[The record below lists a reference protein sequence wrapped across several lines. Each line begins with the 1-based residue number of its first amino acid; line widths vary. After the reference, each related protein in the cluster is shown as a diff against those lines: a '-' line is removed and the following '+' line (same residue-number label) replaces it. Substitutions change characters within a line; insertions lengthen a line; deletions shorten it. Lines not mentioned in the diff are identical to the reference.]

1 MTDLTKIE
9 ERLALALT
17 RIRDAAGSQPESENL
32 SALQTELVEARAKA
46 ETLTEELSDL
56 KALRNREADELD
68 GLIAQLSPYLEDAQN
83 A

>member
-1 MTDLTKIE
+1 MTDLTKME

-17 RIRDAAGSQPESENL
+17 RIRDAAEN
-32 SALQTELVEARAKA
+32 ALATATLHELENELVEARARA
-46 ETLTEELSDL
+46 DTLEEQLSDL

-68 GLIAQLSPYLEDAQN
+68 VLIAQLAPYLEDSQN

>member
-17 RIRDAAGSQPESENL
+17 RIRDVTGGDQAGLHL
-32 SALQTELVEARAKA
+32 SALQSELDEARERA
-46 ETLTEELSDL
+46 ETLAEELLDL

-68 GLIAQLSPYLEDAQN
+68 VLIAQLSPYLEDAQN